1 MQDIWLVLLKHLWE
15 EKILY
20 KIQAIYLHKH
30 ETHHKQSRNFYFQL
44 GIKLFCF
51 TALFKNRLTLKF
63 KRQLTYA
70 FFTTINHKSKRTSW
84 ETELYL
90 NGFTRSWFVICDWW
104 ISILFVCFC
113 VTRFLLV
120 IVIMIDGSKKC
131 NCEGGFWTLEFCVFV
146 KSTKSVKVVKL
157 KIKMVSK

>member
-30 ETHHKQSRNFYFQL
+30 ETHHKQSRNFYFQRHQIIL
-44 GIKLFCF
+44 LYC
-51 TALFKNRLTLKF
+51 
-63 KRQLTYA
+63 A
-70 FFTTINHKSKRTSW
+70 FQKQANSEVQKPIDVCIFHCHRSSKRTSW

-104 ISILFVCFC
+104 ISIIFVCFC
-113 VTRFLLV
+113 VSRFLLV